1 MIEIFKI
8 IREYA
13 PPIMD
18 DLLIF
23 TKNTHNIRY
32 FQFTLKTK
40 DNKTQK
46 WCEMARR
53 QHPIKQLS
61 FWHIPKRS
69 TY

>member
-1 MIEIFKI
+1 MIEIYKI

-46 WCEMARR
+46 
-53 QHPIKQLS
+53 
-61 FWHIPKRS
+61 
-69 TY
+69 